1 MTPVKAKISRRGI
14 SYKNL
19 WYLPFNDSELAREM
33 FSAGTKKIPFEV
45 RIDKRDVGAVYY
57 KRGNRL
63 IYAPLN
69 QQITGNADYAG
80 MTYKEYEDF
89 RKAKGSM
96 DAHGR
101 VYNEQLS
108 ANLYAINESI
118 VSSSKKENYSDETKM
133 RENREEQKQL
143 TSKENNIKQRFV
155 STDDAIS
162 QEDKSKNR
170 SITNSEDISTKNNE
184 NYEDYDSFQDAI
196 EAFNDEF

>member
-1 MTPVKAKISRRGI
+1 
-14 SYKNL
+14 
-19 WYLPFNDSELAREM
+19 M

-45 RIDKRDVGAVYY
+45 RIDKRDVGAIYY

-108 ANLYAINESI
+108 ANLYAINEGI
-118 VSSSKKENYSDETKM
+118 VSSSKKENYSDKTKI
-133 RENREEQKQL
+133 RENREEQKQFI
-143 TSKENNIKQRFV
+143 SKENNIKQRFV
-155 STDDAIS
+155 STDDNIS
-162 QEDKSKNR
+162 REDKNKN
-170 SITNSEDISTKNNE
+170 ITNAKDILINNKED
-184 NYEDYDSFQDAI
+184 YGDYDSFQDAI

>member
-1 MTPVKAKISRRGI
+1 
-14 SYKNL
+14 
-19 WYLPFNDSELAREM
+19 M

-89 RKAKGSM
+89 RKAKSSM

-118 VSSSKKENYSDETKM
+118 VSSSKKENYSDKTKI

-155 STDDAIS
+155 SINDNTIF
-162 QEDKSKNR
+162 QEDKSKN
-170 SITNSEDISTKNNE
+170 ITNDENVLTNNKED
-184 NYEDYDSFQDAI
+184 YGDYDSFQDAI